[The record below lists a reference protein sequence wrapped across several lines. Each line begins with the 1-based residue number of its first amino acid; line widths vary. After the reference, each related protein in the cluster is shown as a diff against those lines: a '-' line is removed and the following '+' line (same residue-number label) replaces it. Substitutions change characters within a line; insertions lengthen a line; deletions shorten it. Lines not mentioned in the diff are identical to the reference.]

1 MTNYSLRSRGSRAN
15 SYILPRAHR
24 AHLRN
29 LLRRETVDAPLYLA
43 ERPIPSLTAVL
54 HSRAPF
60 PSLSVLSDENIGLYV
75 LINPSAQVRRHDSSG
90 LKGCTDCK
98 LSASRLKV

>member
-43 ERPIPSLTAVL
+43 ERPIPSLAAIL
-54 HSRAPF
+54 HSSPF
-60 PSLSVLSDENIGLYV
+60 PSLSVLSDEKIGLYV
-75 LINPSAQVRRHDSSG
+75 LINLSAQVGRHDSSG

-98 LSASRLKV
+98 LSAWHLKV